1 VTVEA
6 IRLALPAK
14 RFCSEI
20 VKSHLTQRYGASFL
34 PQDMTIQDWGI
45 TFDDLEPHYDKFE
58 YLCGTSGTAGMIKGQ
73 IQDGG
78 IPFEGPRSRPYPTPA
93 QKQPFSHTLVCP
105 GRAGAKFRFLRS
117 AMQSTASSVLRFWWE
132 PACLRS
138 SSRTRPT
145 HPVAGLAQTRA
156 AGDLCT
162 NRAGGANLRS
172 LLGRRGSRNVILPP
186 TNKSESIQFAHS
198 VQCLPPQKTF
208 HLSYGVLIE
217 ATGFRHMGRRQNAPP
232 PRSRKL

>member
-1 VTVEA
+1 
-6 IRLALPAK
+6 
-14 RFCSEI
+14 
-20 VKSHLTQRYGASFL
+20 
-34 PQDMTIQDWGI
+34 MTIQDWGI

-145 HPVAGLAQTRA
+145 RA
-156 AGDLCT
+156 RRCCTYSPSCGARANPCRRRPQCT